1 VNRRTPVRSLAAAS
15 CLLGLLA
22 AACSTSNDSSSSS
35 GGGTPGAGT
44 IPAAQL
50 TGGSWNATG
59 PTIATDSLACS
70 QNRPT
75 DDNRGITQTS
85 VKIGGFGTVSGPTIA
100 LWGDSD
106 KGANAR
112 YDAQNAAGGVNG
124 RMIDYTGM
132 SDDGLDST
140 RSVTEAQKLAEQ
152 DKVLAVA
159 PLMTQLSAYQD
170 TLCKD
175 VVPYVGWG
183 FNTGMCGNTVGFGFD
198 GCLVNPDT
206 GQFSTANASPLSS
219 LLSGDDKS
227 VALVGND
234 DEAGKKGNA
243 VLADADKSVGLD
255 VVYNQN
261 NLPDNAPLADPSP
274 VVNGIMTSNNGQP
287 PAAVYLVADFANTQ
301 SVVSGLRAAGYEGVI
316 VDAVGYDPRLASFQP
331 FDNSYVTLLWAPFE
345 STDVPFVKQMTA
357 DLDKYASDAPKT
369 LATAAGYISADFMIA
384 ALKAA
389 GPDLTVTKLLNT
401 MNSDQFVYSQ
411 KDFIGETHWP
421 LNHLTGAPCGTLVQL
436 KDQVYKQVE
445 PLSCTDVTV
454 NHP

>member
-1 VNRRTPVRSLAAAS
+1 VRSLAVAG
-15 CLLGLLA
+15 CLVGLLA
-22 AACSTSNDSSSSS
+22 GCSTTNDAGSN
-35 GGGTPGAGT
+35 GGGPPGSGSGT

-50 TGGSWNATG
+50 TGGSWNASG
-59 PTIATDSLACS
+59 ASISTDSLACAH
-70 QNRPT
+70 NRPT
-75 DDNRGITQTS
+75 DDNRGVTPTS

-106 KGANAR
+106 KGAKAR

-124 RMIDYTGM
+124 RMIDYVGM

-152 DKVLAVA
+152 DNVFAVA

-198 GCLVNPDT
+198 GCLVNSDT
-206 GQFSTANASPLSS
+206 SQFSTANASPLSAV
-219 LLSGDDKS
+219 LTGDDKS

-243 VLADADKSVGLD
+243 VLAAADKAVGMN
-255 VVYNQN
+255 VVYNEN

-357 DLDKYASDAPKT
+357 DLEKYAPDAPKT
-369 LATAAGYISADFMIA
+369 LQTAAGYISADFMID

-411 KDFIGETHWP
+411 KDFIGDTHWP

-445 PLSCTDVTV
+445 PLACSNVTV